1 MNEHLEDEYYP
12 RIADDIL
19 QQKLEEAGAVYIKG
33 TKWCGKSTT
42 AKQKA
47 KSMVLMQ
54 DQETKEQNILLA
66 QNSPTLFL
74 SGDTP
79 RLIDEWQV
87 VPFIWDHIRFL
98 VDERKKRGQFILTG
112 SATPVDDGAYT
123 HSGIGR
129 IIPMFMRPMTLFE
142 SRDGNGEVS
151 LDVLFHHPEEFR
163 STTCNLKLE
172 DYAYLTCRGGWPE
185 AVKDEHDRA
194 LVHARNFYTGL
205 IEDDIDKFLK
215 TKRNKQRVNNVLRS
229 YSRGLASEM
238 SIPKMKEDIAQ
249 NEGRSIDED
258 TVFSYID
265 VLKRLFI
272 IEELPA
278 WNTNLRSATKIRTSD
293 THHFVDPSIAA
304 AALEIWPNDLLA
316 DLRTFGF
323 FFESLAI
330 RDLRVYSEK
339 LHGSVYHYRDSRG
352 LEADAIIHLWTG
364 EWAAVE
370 VKLSSAESIE
380 EGAKHLLKLKDDIDT
395 AKAKA
400 PSFLMIVTTT
410 PYAYRR
416 EDGVYVV
423 PLGCLKD

>member
-1 MNEHLEDEYYP
+1 MNEQLEDEYYP

-47 KSMVLMQ
+47 KSAVLMQ
-54 DQETKEQNILLA
+54 DQETREQNILLA

-163 STTCNLKLE
+163 STTCTLKLE

-238 SIPKMKEDIAQ
+238 SIPKIKEDIAQ

>member
-1 MNEHLEDEYYP
+1 MNEQLEDEYYP

-47 KSMVLMQ
+47 KSAVLMQ

-74 SGDTP
+74 SGETP

-112 SATPVDDGAYT
+112 SATPVDDEAYT

-380 EGAKHLLKLKDDIDT
+380 EGAKHLLKLRDDIDT